1 MLKNLDLL
9 ASLIGKKRS
18 VAHFARTGRL
28 KGFNSARDKN
38 HIKKSLRNVS
48 FRLVSFLQ
56 RNTES

>member
-28 KGFNSARDKN
+28 KGYNSARDKN
-38 HIKKSLRNVS
+38 KKSLRNVS